1 MIASSLLISSSYSR
15 SDISK
20 LLKQLV
26 DFVERTKTFRPILLE
41 SVLTDVFFVDCIG
54 DQLFHCFFHGSEAV
68 PSATKSR
75 VKTNRL
81 LGGLN
86 FAGARNNEEVAL
98 RGLQHMNYEVTE
110 RGMNVVTTIC
120 FDILSGH
127 NVLLWTR
134 KKKAINTHANAY
146 SFVPS
151 LEGKGCDVYAG
162 CFLTKRTG
170 SAGALCAGET

>member
-1 MIASSLLISSSYSR
+1 MPC
-15 SDISK
+15 
-20 LLKQLV
+20 
-26 DFVERTKTFRPILLE
+26 T
-41 SVLTDVFFVDCIG
+41 
-54 DQLFHCFFHGSEAV
+54 
-68 PSATKSR
+68 TKSR

-81 LGGLN
+81 LSGWNL
-86 FAGARNNEEVAL
+86 AGARNNEEVAL

-127 NVLLWTR
+127 NVLLWTGK

-146 SFVPS
+146 GFAPS

-170 SAGALCAGET
+170 RAGALCAGDTYEGLT